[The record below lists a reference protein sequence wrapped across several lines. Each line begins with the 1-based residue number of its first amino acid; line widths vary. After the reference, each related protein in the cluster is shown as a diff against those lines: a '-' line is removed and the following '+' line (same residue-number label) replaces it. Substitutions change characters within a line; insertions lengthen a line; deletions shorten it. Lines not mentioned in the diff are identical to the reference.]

1 MGAFGAECQATL
13 GSDGGWV
20 GHDLPGS
27 SWRVSDVGRR
37 ARASPLPSSV
47 SLDRRW
53 VPATARGCSEPPGL
67 PAPALPREL
76 CDLERVTSSLFI
88 SVSSLVKWKEGCW
101 AASEMEVLLPAGTL
115 GRHHRSGGLLLLGQ
129 GDPETSVGLA
139 GGLVCC

>member
-1 MGAFGAECQATL
+1 MVLRDWWKVQVKLT
-13 GSDGGWV
+13 
-20 GHDLPGS
+20 
-27 SWRVSDVGRR
+27 
-37 ARASPLPSSV
+37 
-47 SLDRRW
+47 
-53 VPATARGCSEPPGL
+53 
-67 PAPALPREL
+67 LPRLLASLSRAVE
-76 CDLERVTSSLFI
+76 CDNGSLFI